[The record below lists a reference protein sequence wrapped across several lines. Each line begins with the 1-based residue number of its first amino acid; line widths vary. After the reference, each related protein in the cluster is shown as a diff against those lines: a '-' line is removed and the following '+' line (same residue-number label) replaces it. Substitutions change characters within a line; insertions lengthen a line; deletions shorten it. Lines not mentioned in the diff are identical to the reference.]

1 MKEIKKE
8 IKKKTKEVNLLL
20 LGASGAGKSSFAKT
34 FLLHSSHINSTNDGQ
49 TTRSNIIYDLSLYE
63 EKPSIEIKFLNKENF
78 VTRMIR
84 LNYANYL
91 LKIVNMIDG
100 RNSISTLEEYLFD
113 KLLDI
118 QDYTNNV
125 ENIKE
130 EAMLI
135 KENLFKIDEVWEK
148 NIERYGKI
156 CDLVEE
162 KIKRELAC
170 NDKNKEQNKIPDFIK
185 EKASCLN
192 ETLSKVEGFFDIK
205 EFKCFFDEFVAKD
218 SFLKESIE
226 IPVED
231 DETFYG
237 YFEKYYREV
246 HEKIIQNL
254 RDMKIV
260 KGNYYSWTIP
270 LNDNEKSFKIVT
282 YCLQVK
288 DKKSLTGLVDYV
300 HIKDSISNEY
310 SFIMDDLEI
319 SNLKLFDTYGLDHA
333 SLDGDKG
340 KILTDVLYDLR
351 EKKILYFNSDLAV
364 VYIKKMDSGKPTELK
379 SIIPQI
385 YKMIPQAPIYCVF
398 NGLDIFLGN
407 EINAF
412 TGIDYLSEG
421 QRKPKAVEYI
431 TDKDEDE
438 EYRLKKDIE
447 KVVGKNNKFLDY
459 LYETLRNNIV
469 SFCSDELVLKEK
481 FNILLSN
488 RKEIYKL
495 LVSICMKEY
504 SSLNI
509 IPKKLIGEIDKGLYD
524 KKIKKF
530 MRDIF
535 KNASK
540 TNWDSEHHMTRKANY
555 DRIYKG
561 KKLGYHGTYQHKWNQ
576 LFHQGYVKTVT
587 QMESNF
593 LGVED
598 VNYAYAIDAC
608 IKNMEELFLGPAY
621 LLANKEF
628 SNEDEEKKKFR
639 NLIEEMYE
647 MGINEVYHYNP
658 FTEGNKEENKEK
670 TKVEYLNDVC
680 NFLSGYNLIEEEL
693 LKHFKKCLKKV
704 IGQENKEKSEN
715 LIKVNYEFY
724 YQLEKLK
731 HDFKTKY
738 EEVELSDL
746 YDLLNYYNQNTEN

>member
-1 MKEIKKE
+1 M
-8 IKKKTKEVNLLL
+8 
-20 LGASGAGKSSFAKT
+20 
-34 FLLHSSHINSTNDGQ
+34 
-49 TTRSNIIYDLSLYE
+49 
-63 EKPSIEIKFLNKENF
+63 
-78 VTRMIR
+78 
-84 LNYANYL
+84 
-91 LKIVNMIDG
+91 
-100 RNSISTLEEYLFD
+100 
-113 KLLDI
+113 
-118 QDYTNNV
+118 
-125 ENIKE
+125 
-130 EAMLI
+130 
-135 KENLFKIDEVWEK
+135 
-148 NIERYGKI
+148 
-156 CDLVEE
+156 
-162 KIKRELAC
+162 
-170 NDKNKEQNKIPDFIK
+170 
-185 EKASCLN
+185 
-192 ETLSKVEGFFDIK
+192 
-205 EFKCFFDEFVAKD
+205 
-218 SFLKESIE
+218 
-226 IPVED
+226 
-231 DETFYG
+231 
-237 YFEKYYREV
+237 
-246 HEKIIQNL
+246 
-254 RDMKIV
+254 
-260 KGNYYSWTIP
+260 
-270 LNDNEKSFKIVT
+270 
-282 YCLQVK
+282 
-288 DKKSLTGLVDYV
+288 
-300 HIKDSISNEY
+300 
-310 SFIMDDLEI
+310 
-319 SNLKLFDTYGLDHA
+319 
-333 SLDGDKG
+333 
-340 KILTDVLYDLR
+340 
-351 EKKILYFNSDLAV
+351 
-364 VYIKKMDSGKPTELK
+364 YIKKLDSGKPTELK

-385 YKMIPQAPIYCVF
+385 YKMIPQSPIYCVF

-407 EINAF
+407 KINTF

-421 QRKPKAVEYI
+421 QRKPKAVKYI

-447 KVVGKNNKFLDY
+447 KLVGKNNKFLDY

-481 FNILLSN
+481 FNILLNN
-488 RKEIYKL
+488 RNEIYKL

-598 VNYAYAIDAC
+598 LNYAYAIDAC

-628 SNEDEEKKKFR
+628 SNEYEDEEKKRFR
-639 NLIEEMYE
+639 NLIEKMYE
-647 MGINEVYHYNP
+647 RGINEVYHYNP
-658 FTEGNKEENKEK
+658 FTEENK
-670 TKVEYLNDVC
+670 VENQAQYLNNVC
-680 NFLSGYNLIEEEL
+680 NFLSGYNLIEKEL
-693 LKHFKKCLKKV
+693 LDHFKKCLKKV

-738 EEVELSDL
+738 EEVELNDL

>member
-1 MKEIKKE
+1 MKETKK
-8 IKKKTKEVNLLL
+8 VNLLL

-34 FLLHSSHINSTNDGQ
+34 FLLHSSNINSTNDGQ

-113 KLLDI
+113 KLLNI
-118 QDYTNNV
+118 QDYTNNG

-135 KENLFKIDEVWEK
+135 KENLFKIDEDWEK

-162 KIKRELAC
+162 KIEKELAC

-185 EKASCLN
+185 GKESCLN
-192 ETLSKVEGFFDIK
+192 ETLSKVEGFFDIE
-205 EFKCFFDEFVAKD
+205 EFNCFFDEFVAKD
-218 SFLKESIE
+218 VFLKESIE
-226 IPVED
+226 IPDED
-231 DETFYG
+231 KKTFYD

-254 RDMKIV
+254 KDMDIV
-260 KGNYYSWTIP
+260 KGNDYSWKTS
-270 LNDNEKSFKIVT
+270 LNDKEKSLEIVT

-319 SNLKLFDTYGLDHA
+319 SSLKLFDTYGLDHVHWN
-333 SLDGDKG
+333 GDKG
-340 KILTDVLYDLR
+340 KILTDVLYALQ
-351 EKKILYFNSDLAV
+351 EKKLLYFNSDLAV
-364 VYIKKMDSGKPTELK
+364 VYIKKLDSGKPTELK

-385 YKMIPQAPIYCVF
+385 YKMIPQSPIYCVF

-407 EINAF
+407 EINTF

-447 KVVGKNNKFLDY
+447 KVVGKNNNFLDY

-509 IPKKLIGEIDKGLYD
+509 IPKELIEEIDNELYD

-530 MRDIF
+530 IRNIF
-535 KNASK
+535 ENASK
-540 TNWDSEHHMTRKANY
+540 TNWGSEHHMTRNANY
-555 DRIYKG
+555 YRIRNG
-561 KKLGYHGTYQHKWNQ
+561 DKLGYHGTYQHKWNQ
-576 LFHQGYVKTVT
+576 LFHQGYVQTIT

-608 IKNMEELFLGPAY
+608 IKNMEELFLGPVY
-621 LLANKEF
+621 LLANKKS
-628 SNEDEEKKKFR
+628 SNECKDEEEKRFR
-639 NLIEEMYE
+639 NLIEKMYE
-647 MGINEVYHYNP
+647 GGINKVYHYNP
-658 FTEGNKEENKEK
+658 FLKGNKEEN
-670 TKVEYLNDVC
+670 KVEYLNDVC
-680 NFLSGYNLIEEEL
+680 NFLSGYKLIEEEL
-693 LKHFKKCLKKV
+693 LEHFKKCLKKV
-704 IGQENKEKSEN
+704 IRQENKEKSEN

-738 EEVELSDL
+738 EEVELNDL

>member
-1 MKEIKKE
+1 MKETKK
-8 IKKKTKEVNLLL
+8 VNLLL

-34 FLLHSSHINSTNDGQ
+34 FLLHSSNINSTNDGQ
-49 TTRSNIIYDLSLYE
+49 TTRSNIIYDLTLYE
-63 EKPSIEIKFLNKENF
+63 KKPSIEIKFLNKENF

-118 QDYTNNV
+118 QDYTSNG

-135 KENLFKIDEVWEK
+135 KENLFKIDEDWEK

-162 KIKRELAC
+162 KIEKELAC

-192 ETLSKVEGFFDIK
+192 ETLSKVEGFFDIE

-218 SFLKESIE
+218 IFLKESIE

-231 DETFYG
+231 KETFYD

-254 RDMKIV
+254 KDMDIV
-260 KGNYYSWTIP
+260 KGNDYSWKIS
-270 LNDNEKSFKIVT
+270 LNDKEKSLEILT

-333 SLDGDKG
+333 SWNGDKG
-340 KILTDVLYDLR
+340 KILTDVLYALQ
-351 EKKILYFNSDLAV
+351 EKKLLYFNSDLAV
-364 VYIKKMDSGKPTELK
+364 VYIKKLDSGKPTELK

-385 YKMIPQAPIYCVF
+385 YKMIPQSPIYCVF

-407 EINAF
+407 EINTF

-469 SFCSDELVLKEK
+469 FFCSDELVLKEK
-481 FNILLSN
+481 FNILLNN
-488 RKEIYKL
+488 RNEIYKL

-509 IPKKLIGEIDKGLYD
+509 IPKKLIGKIDKGSYD
-524 KKIKKF
+524 EEIKKF

-555 DRIYKG
+555 YRIYNG
-561 KKLGYHGTYQHKWNQ
+561 K
-576 LFHQGYVKTVT
+576 
-587 QMESNF
+587 
-593 LGVED
+593 
-598 VNYAYAIDAC
+598 
-608 IKNMEELFLGPAY
+608 ELVY
-621 LLANKEF
+621 
-628 SNEDEEKKKFR
+628 R
-639 NLIEEMYE
+639 II
-647 MGINEVYHYNP
+647 INCYKPHW
-658 FTEGNKEENKEK
+658 F
-670 TKVEYLNDVC
+670 
-680 NFLSGYNLIEEEL
+680 
-693 LKHFKKCLKKV
+693 
-704 IGQENKEKSEN
+704 
-715 LIKVNYEFY
+715 
-724 YQLEKLK
+724 
-731 HDFKTKY
+731 
-738 EEVELSDL
+738 
-746 YDLLNYYNQNTEN
+746 

>member
-1 MKEIKKE
+1 MKETKK
-8 IKKKTKEVNLLL
+8 VNLLL

-34 FLLHSSHINSTNDGQ
+34 FLLHSSNINSTNDGQ

-63 EKPSIEIKFLNKENF
+63 EKPSIEIKFLQKENF
-78 VTRMIR
+78 VTRMLR
-84 LNYANYL
+84 LNYSKYL
-91 LKIVNMIDG
+91 LKIVNLIDG
-100 RNSISTLEEYLFD
+100 KNSISTLEEYLFD
-113 KLLDI
+113 NLLDI

-135 KENLFKIDEVWEK
+135 KENLFKIDEDWEK

-162 KIKRELAC
+162 KIEKELAC
-170 NDKNKEQNKIPDFIK
+170 NDKNKEQSTIDDFIK
-185 EKASCLN
+185 GNESYLN
-192 ETLSKVEGFFDIK
+192 ETLLKVEGFFDIE
-205 EFKCFFDEFVAKD
+205 EFKYFFEKFGAKEVL
-218 SFLKESIE
+218 LKESIE
-226 IPVED
+226 LPDED
-231 DETFYG
+231 KKTFSK
-237 YFEKYYREV
+237 YFKQYYREV

-254 RDMKIV
+254 KDMDIV
-260 KGNYYSWTIP
+260 KVNNYSWTIP

-333 SLDGDKG
+333 SWDGDKG
-340 KILTDVLYDLR
+340 KILTDVLYDLQ
-351 EKKILYFNSDLAV
+351 EKKLLYFNSDLAV
-364 VYIKKMDSGKPTELK
+364 VYIKKLDSGKPTELK

-385 YKMIPQAPIYCVF
+385 YKMIPQSPIYCVF

-407 EINAF
+407 EIDTF
-412 TGIDYLSEG
+412 TDIDYLSEG
-421 QRKPKAVEYI
+421 QRKPKAIEYI
-431 TDKDEDE
+431 ADKDGDKK
-438 EYRLKKDIE
+438 YRLKNDI
-447 KVVGKNNKFLDY
+447 KKIVGKNNKFLDY
-459 LYETLRNNIV
+459 LYETLKNNIV
-469 SFCSDELVLKEK
+469 TFCSNDLVLKEK
-481 FNILLSN
+481 FNILIHN

-509 IPKKLIGEIDKGLYD
+509 IPKKLIEEIKEGSYD
-524 KKIKKF
+524 EKIKKF

-540 TNWDSEHHMTRKANY
+540 TNWSFEHHMTRKANY
-555 DRIYKG
+555 SRIYG
-561 KKLGYHGTYQHKWNQ
+561 GDKLGYHGTYQHKWNQ

-593 LGVED
+593 LGVKD
-598 VNYAYAIDAC
+598 LNYSYAIDAC

-628 SNEDEEKKKFR
+628 SNEDEDEEKKRFR
-639 NLIEEMYE
+639 NLIEKMYE
-647 MGINEVYHYNP
+647 RGINKVYHYNP
-658 FTEGNKEENKEK
+658 FPEGNKEGNKEENQ
-670 TKVEYLNDVC
+670 VEYLNNVC
-680 NFLSGYNLIEEEL
+680 NFLSGYNFIEKEL
-693 LKHFKKCLKKV
+693 LEHFKKCLKKV

-738 EEVELSDL
+738 EEVELNDL

>member
-1 MKEIKKE
+1 MKETKK
-8 IKKKTKEVNLLL
+8 VNLLL

-34 FLLHSSHINSTNDGQ
+34 FLLHSSNINSTNDGQ

-113 KLLDI
+113 KLLNI
-118 QDYTNNV
+118 QDYTNNG

-135 KENLFKIDEVWEK
+135 KENLFKIDEDWEK

-162 KIKRELAC
+162 KIEKELAC

-185 EKASCLN
+185 GKESCLN
-192 ETLSKVEGFFDIK
+192 ETLSKVEGFFDIE
-205 EFKCFFDEFVAKD
+205 EFNCFFDEFVAKD
-218 SFLKESIE
+218 VFLKESIE
-226 IPVED
+226 IPDED
-231 DETFYG
+231 KKTFYD

-254 RDMKIV
+254 KDMDIV
-260 KGNYYSWTIP
+260 KGNDYSWKTS
-270 LNDNEKSFKIVT
+270 LNDKEKSLEIVT

-319 SNLKLFDTYGLDHA
+319 SSLKLFDTYGLDHVHWN
-333 SLDGDKG
+333 GDKG
-340 KILTDVLYDLR
+340 KILTDVLYALQ
-351 EKKILYFNSDLAV
+351 EKKLLYFNSDLAV
-364 VYIKKMDSGKPTELK
+364 VYIKKLDSGKPTELK

-385 YKMIPQAPIYCVF
+385 YKMIPQSPIYCVF

-407 EINAF
+407 EINTF

-447 KVVGKNNKFLDY
+447 KVVGKNNNFLDY

-509 IPKKLIGEIDKGLYD
+509 IPKELIEEIDNELYD

-530 MRDIF
+530 IRNIF
-535 KNASK
+535 ENASK
-540 TNWDSEHHMTRKANY
+540 TNWGSEHHMTRNANY
-555 DRIYKG
+555 YRIRNG
-561 KKLGYHGTYQHKWNQ
+561 DKLGYHGTYQHKWNQ
-576 LFHQGYVKTVT
+576 LFHQGYVQTIT

-621 LLANKEF
+621 LLANKKS
-628 SNEDEEKKKFR
+628 SNECKDEEEKRFR
-639 NLIEEMYE
+639 NLIEKMYE
-647 MGINEVYHYNP
+647 GGINKVYHYNP
-658 FTEGNKEENKEK
+658 LLKGNKEEN
-670 TKVEYLNDVC
+670 KVEYLNDVC
-680 NFLSGYNLIEEEL
+680 NFLSGYKLIEEEL
-693 LKHFKKCLKKV
+693 LEHFKKCLKKV
-704 IGQENKEKSEN
+704 IRQENKEKSEN

-738 EEVELSDL
+738 EEVELNDL

>member
-1 MKEIKKE
+1 MKETKK
-8 IKKKTKEVNLLL
+8 VNLLL

-34 FLLHSSHINSTNDGQ
+34 FLLHSSNINSTNDGQ

-118 QDYTNNV
+118 QDYTNNG

-135 KENLFKIDEVWEK
+135 KENLFKIDEDWEK

-162 KIKRELAC
+162 KIKKELAC

-185 EKASCLN
+185 GKASCLN

-205 EFKCFFDEFVAKD
+205 EFECFFDEFVSKD
-218 SFLKESIE
+218 IFSKESIE
-226 IPVED
+226 ILVED

-237 YFEKYYREV
+237 YFGKYYREV
-246 HEKIIQNL
+246 YEKIIQIL
-254 RDMKIV
+254 RDMNIV
-260 KGNYYSWTIP
+260 KGKYYSWKTS
-270 LNDNEKSFKIVT
+270 LNDKEKSSEIVT

-288 DKKSLTGLVDYV
+288 DKKSLTGLVDYG

-310 SFIMDDLEI
+310 SFIMDDLGI

-333 SLDGDKG
+333 GWDGDKG
-340 KILTDVLYDLR
+340 KILTDVLYDLQ

-385 YKMIPQAPIYCVF
+385 YKMIPQSPIYCVF

-407 EINAF
+407 EIDTF
-412 TGIDYLSEG
+412 TDMDYLSER
-421 QRKPKAVEYI
+421 QKKPKAIEYI
-431 TDKDEDE
+431 ADKDGDKK
-438 EYRLKKDIE
+438 YRLKNDI
-447 KVVGKNNKFLDY
+447 KKIVGENNKFLDY
-459 LYETLRNNIV
+459 LYETLKNNIV
-469 SFCSDELVLKEK
+469 TFCSNDLVLKEK
-481 FNILLSN
+481 FNILIHN

-495 LVSICMKEY
+495 LISICMKEY

-509 IPKKLIGEIDKGLYD
+509 IPKKLIGKIDKGSYD
-524 KKIKKF
+524 EEIKKI

-540 TNWDSEHHMTRKANY
+540 TNWDSEHHMTREANY
-555 DRIYKG
+555 GRIYRG
-561 KKLGYHGTYQHKWNQ
+561 EKLGYHGTYQHKWNQ

-621 LLANKEF
+621 QLANKEF
-628 SNEDEEKKKFR
+628 SNEYEEKKRFR
-639 NLIEEMYE
+639 NLIEKMYE
-647 MGINEVYHYNP
+647 RGINKVYHYNP
-658 FTEGNKEENKEK
+658 LLSENKGENKEENKEN
-670 TKVEYLNDVC
+670 KVKIQVQYLNNVC
-680 NFLSGYNLIEEEL
+680 NFLSGYDLIEKEL
-693 LKHFKKCLKKV
+693 LEHFKKCLKKV